1 MQTIQELA
9 MSVATEM
16 VAAGYTQNTAWELY
30 IYALLP
36 VVRLHE
42 TNGKTYLDADLTA
55 DYIRDLKAR
64 FYSGGMKRGY
74 YYNRLRGI
82 DKLTRMHETG
92 KLMFEFP
99 RKGSMYEMN
108 GYYAGLLDEY
118 IGSNEFHPNTRGDVI
133 WVVRSFFAWLVLA
146 GYENLKRV
154 AAPEIQRYMVHCSGF
169 MTSISIYNVQLYL
182 RKLCAYLA
190 ERGLLENNYH
200 ALLSMRVARES
211 KMYPAAT
218 HYDISTVL
226 GTIDRSTLVGKRDYA
241 IVLLGA
247 VIGLRAIDIK
257 NLKLS
262 NIDWQNGEI
271 KLVQS
276 KTGNTNALPLTEDV
290 GEAVKDYI
298 LHARPNTLDDS
309 VFIRLYPPYVAL
321 YDAWSIG
328 NIWDRYRHKAGLSR
342 KAFDGK
348 GFHSLRR
355 SLGKNM
361 VTAGVSVYDAAQ
373 TMGDADMRSVK
384 KYIALDSEHLAECA
398 LDFTGIAP
406 KGGDAS

>member
-1 MQTIQELA
+1 
-9 MSVATEM
+9 
-16 VAAGYTQNTAWELY
+16 
-30 IYALLP
+30 
-36 VVRLHE
+36 
-42 TNGKTYLDADLTA
+42 
-55 DYIRDLKAR
+55 
-64 FYSGGMKRGY
+64 MKRGY

-108 GYYAGLLDEY
+108 GYYARLLDEY
-118 IGSNEFHPNTRGDVI
+118 LGSNEFHPNTRGDVI
-133 WVVRSFFAWLVLA
+133 WVVRSFFAWLVLE

-276 KTGNTNALPLTEDV
+276 KTENTNALPLTEDV

-373 TMGDADMRSVK
+373 TIGDADMRSVK